1 MIGKGDFT
9 GTHDNG
15 KGRIVPLVAM
25 TVEQYM
31 GLPDGTEIITINI
44 DFNRCSAE
52 ITSHTAT
59 QKNRDL
65 VLWSHGGNKQANLET
80 SLLFVLYPEDYV
92 PDSPD
97 EIADTVT
104 TGEDTFTTGES
115 AATILGR
122 THKAQ
127 GRAPIS
133 PRHLAR
139 VMGDKYT
146 ETSLEE
152 YVEGYKK
159 EEKKNG
165 H

>member
-1 MIGKGDFT
+1 MIGKGRFSDE
-9 GTHDNG
+9 HDTG
-15 KGRIVPLVAM
+15 KGRIVTLATM

-31 GLPDGTEIITINI
+31 GLPDGTEIVSVNI
-44 DFNRCSAE
+44 DFTGFSAE

-59 QKNRDL
+59 PGNRDS
-65 VLWSHGGNKQANLET
+65 VLRFYNGNKQANLEA
-80 SLLFVLYPEDYV
+80 SLLFVLYPDDYV

-97 EIADTVT
+97 EITV
-104 TGEDTFTTGES
+104 TTGES

-159 EEKKNG
+159 ERKHG